1 MPKLY
6 IRLRGVGPRWEDEK
20 WESDCLLRIGRLP
33 GMEIQLNASSISRCH
48 AEVAHTDE
56 GWVVRDLGST
66 NGTFLNGVR
75 VGRSDRKLRLRD
87 LLQCGNVVLLL
98 EALGEEALDSSET
111 SVGTMRVQA
120 TTEQS
125 LEQAVQLLAMDVTR
139 RTRPGE
145 QLLPLLRAGQHLY
158 QISSLDD
165 LLRLSLGDAIAALN
179 AQRGAILLSDEAT
192 GKLALRAVV
201 MAIAEPEGVRSYSAT
216 LAQRCYRSGQSLLC
230 SDVQSDPELLRAQ
243 SVTAGA
249 MSSLICALLRS
260 PRKRLGVLH
269 LDRGPFQDP
278 FTRQDLE
285 LADAIAANM
294 SAGIESALLMQEK
307 QKNIFV
313 QTVIALAQAIELRD
327 QYTGGHTQRVTDY
340 SLLLA
345 EHLKLSAADRHALRV
360 GAPLHDI
367 GKIGIDDAILRKRG
381 RLTPDEYEQM
391 KSHTVKGAM
400 ILGTIAELD
409 FIIPI
414 VRNHHERWDGK
425 GYPDGLTGV
434 ETPRL
439 ARLVAVTDTFD
450 ALTTDRPY
458 RAGMPLRHAFA
469 QIEQAAGSQLD
480 PECATAFLEL
490 RPQLE
495 ELLQQH
501 GALAETATMGQLQEM
516 RLLAAGTALV

>member
-1 MPKLY
+1 MPEPY
-6 IRLRGVGPRWEDEK
+6 ICLRGVDPGCEANK
-20 WESDCLLRIGRLP
+20 WESHSLLRIGRLP

-48 AEVAHTDE
+48 AEVGHTDE

-66 NGTFLNGVR
+66 NGTFVNGIR
-75 VGRSDRKLRLRD
+75 VGRTDRKLHLRD
-87 LLQCGNVVLLL
+87 LLQCGNVVMLV
-98 EALGEEALDSSET
+98 EGLGEEALDFSET
-111 SVGTMRVQA
+111 PVGTLQVQA

-145 QLLPLLRAGQHLY
+145 QLLTLLRAGQHLY

-165 LLRLSLGDAIAALN
+165 LLRLSLGDANAA
-179 AQRGAILLSDEAT
+179 
-192 GKLALRAVV
+192 
-201 MAIAEPEGVRSYSAT
+201 PEGVRSYSAT

-409 FIIPI
+409 FII
-414 VRNHHERWDGK
+414 
-425 GYPDGLTGV
+425 
-434 ETPRL
+434 
-439 ARLVAVTDTFD
+439 
-450 ALTTDRPY
+450 
-458 RAGMPLRHAFA
+458 
-469 QIEQAAGSQLD
+469 
-480 PECATAFLEL
+480 
-490 RPQLE
+490 
-495 ELLQQH
+495 
-501 GALAETATMGQLQEM
+501 
-516 RLLAAGTALV
+516 